1 MVPQDLRP
9 ERALARLEMG
19 AHSCME
25 ATLVQERRAIS
36 RTTSS
41 QVFPDPNRNEM
52 GRLTHPTRSSI
63 RCAFVTFATALAAAT
78 RR

>member
-1 MVPQDLRP
+1 
-9 ERALARLEMG
+9 MG
-19 AHSCME
+19 AHPYME
-25 ATLVQERRAIS
+25 ATLVQERLPFELVRPGGLVVS
-36 RTTSS
+36 SGKPSS

-78 RR
+78 GG